1 MGSTVKMV
9 NQHLAG
15 VHLAA
20 ACGAMALGIRA
31 GADAQRQSGARAAGP
46 VPGPGGPAAPRC
58 GGAWRRGAITDRL
71 DLLRQAG
78 VHLVIADAVD
88 NDDLRRLAASAAHLP
103 LWVAGSGLGRRASQ
117 RALDL
122 RHH

>member
-1 MGSTVKMV
+1 MWWR
-9 NQHLAG
+9 LA
-15 VHLAA
+15 
-20 ACGAMALGIRA
+20 
-31 GADAQRQSGARAAGP
+31 P
-46 VPGPGGPAAPRC
+46 
-58 GGAWRRGAITDRL
+58 GAITDRL

-78 VHLVIADAVD
+78 VHLVSADAVD

-117 RALDL
+117 RPLDL